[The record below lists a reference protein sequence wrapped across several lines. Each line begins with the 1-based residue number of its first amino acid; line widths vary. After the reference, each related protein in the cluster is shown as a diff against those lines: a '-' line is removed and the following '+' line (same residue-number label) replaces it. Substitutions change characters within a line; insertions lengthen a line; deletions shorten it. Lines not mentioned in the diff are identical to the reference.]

1 VKKIKNKKISVA
13 MSGGV
18 DSTVAAA
25 ILKQE
30 GYDVF
35 GVFMILAQPDLQ
47 DQLDRVRE
55 VASKLDVP
63 LETVDLS
70 QEFRKE
76 VLGYFCNSYLQGRTP
91 NPCVVC
97 NPAIKCGYFLNAV
110 CPESADKLATG
121 HYARIDSDGQGQYR
135 LLKGRDIG
143 KDQSYFLCGLGQRQL
158 ARLVFPLGGL
168 SKDEVY
174 RRAEDLGFSD
184 FHGQESQDVCFLES
198 RSVADFLADQD
209 LSLPGKGEIVDSA
222 GCHLGE
228 HRGIFHY
235 TIGQRR
241 GLGLCDATPWYV
253 IGLDVA
259 KNQVVAGK
267 EKDLW
272 LDRFVV
278 EKMRWT
284 SGSPAELPAFFDVKI
299 RYRHQG
305 ARAEVSLR
313 NDGVEVVFAETQR
326 AITPGQF
333 AVFYDGNEVVGCGE
347 IVG

>member
-1 VKKIKNKKISVA
+1 

-30 GYDVF
+30 GYDVS

-47 DQLDRVRE
+47 DQLDRVRK
-55 VASKLDVP
+55 VARKLDVP
-63 LETVDLS
+63 LEIVDLS
-70 QEFRKE
+70 REFRKE
-76 VLGYFCNSYLQGRTP
+76 VLNYFSNSYLQGRTP
-91 NPCVVC
+91 NPCVIC
-97 NPAIKCGYFLNAV
+97 NPAIKCGYLLNAV

-121 HYARIDSDGQGQYR
+121 HYARIDFDGQGHYR

-143 KDQSYFLCGLGQRQL
+143 KDQSYFLCGLSQRQL
-158 ARLVFPLGGL
+158 ASLVFPLGGL
-168 SKDEVY
+168 SKEEVY
-174 RRAEDLGFSD
+174 LRAEELGFSD
-184 FHGQESQDVCFLES
+184 FHGRESQDVCFLES
-198 RSVADFLADQD
+198 RSIADFFVDQD
-209 LSLPGKGEIVDSA
+209 LGLPGKGEIVDSM
-222 GCHLGE
+222 GRHLGE
-228 HRGIFHY
+228 HQGIFYY

-272 LDRFVV
+272 HDRFVV

-284 SGSPAELPAFFDVKI
+284 SGFPAELPAIFDVKI
-299 RYRHQG
+299 RYRHLG
-305 ARAEVSLR
+305 ERAKVNRR
-313 NDGVEVVFAETQR
+313 NDGAEVVFAEKQR

-333 AVFYDGNEVVGCGE
+333 AVFYDGNQVIGCGE
-347 IVG
+347 IV

>member
-1 VKKIKNKKISVA
+1 

-25 ILKQE
+25 ILKQK
-30 GYDVF
+30 GYEVS
-35 GVFMILAQPDLQ
+35 GVFMILAQPDLE
-47 DQLDRVRE
+47 DQLHRVRE
-55 VASKLDVP
+55 VARKLDVP
-63 LETVDLS
+63 LEIVDLS
-70 QEFRKE
+70 REFRQE
-76 VLGYFCNSYLQGRTP
+76 VLDYFSNSYLRGSTP

-97 NPAIKCGYFLNAV
+97 NPAIKCGHLLNVV
-110 CPESADKLATG
+110 CLASTDKLATG
-121 HYARIDSDGQGQYR
+121 HYARIDSDGQDHYR

-143 KDQSYFLCGLGQRQL
+143 KDQSYFLCGLSQRQL

-174 RRAEDLGFSD
+174 LRAEDLGFSD
-184 FHGQESQDVCFLES
+184 FRGRESQDVCFLES
-198 RSVADFLADQD
+198 RSVAGFLADQD

-228 HRGIFHY
+228 HQGIFHY

-259 KNQVVAGK
+259 KNRVVVGK
-267 EKDLW
+267 DKDLW
-272 LDRFVV
+272 RERFVAD
-278 EKMRWT
+278 KMHWT
-284 SGSPAELPAFFDVKI
+284 SGSPAELPRCFDVKI

-305 ARAEVSLR
+305 ARAKVSRR
-313 NDGVEVVFAETQR
+313 NDGVEVVFAEKQR

-333 AVFYDGNEVVGCGE
+333 AVFYDGNQVIGCGE
-347 IVG
+347 IV